1 MRERSPVI
9 LTPSAQLRQLIRRLE
24 QLRFVPE
31 GDRWPASEPAD
42 DAAFHDARVFLDRL
56 PFPLAALPH
65 ISLASDGEVNF
76 AWDYEG
82 LHIDLGFYGTGT
94 FSYYARGADGR
105 EYYGD
110 EVPAG
115 SLLPADL
122 EPLLRV

>member
-1 MRERSPVI
+1 MRERPPAT
-9 LTPSAQLRQLIRRLE
+9 LTPSAQLRQLTRRLE

-31 GDRWPASEPAD
+31 GERWPATAPPD
-42 DAAFHDARVFLDRL
+42 DAAFHDARVFLDCL
-56 PFPLAALPH
+56 PFPLVAMPH
-65 ISLASDGEVNF
+65 VSLADDGEVNF

-82 LHIDLGFYGTGT
+82 LHIDLGLYGTGT

-105 EYYGD
+105 ECYGD

-122 EPLLRV
+122 ELLLRA

>member
-1 MRERSPVI
+1 MRERSPAT
-9 LTPSAQLRQLIRRLE
+9 LTPSAQLRQLIQRLE
-24 QLRFVPE
+24 QLRSVLE
-31 GDRWPASEPAD
+31 DERWPASEPPD
-42 DAAFHDARVFLDRL
+42 DATFYDARVFLDRL

-65 ISLASDGEVNF
+65 ISLAGDGEVNF